1 MRELVHR
8 PGAALRRRRGPA
20 SNVSQLLAENQFFRM
35 HEELGTGPGFYYLVG
50 QSAMN
55 WLQRHWDARA
65 AANFMLG
72 GAGSG
77 LMVAALFVA
86 DPSIPVILSLVLVAS
101 GLTAVWLEIGP
112 QAARAARV
120 LQSVHLVDDARVVRR
135 PAPLPARRRRALR
148 ALGAAVRRR
157 GRGARSSTARRASC
171 APRRDSRVARAR
183 GRAAHRPD
191 RARRGA
197 GMRSCFFKQYLLLG
211 VFSVAVIGR
220 AIAWWR
226 YRAAVRTSAL
236 EPAGK
241 ALVWIGTVAA
251 LALVSCRRSPAS
263 PRSPRARG

>member
-1 MRELVHR
+1 M
-8 PGAALRRRRGPA
+8 
-20 SNVSQLLAENQFFRM
+20 
-35 HEELGTGPGFYYLVG
+35 G

-86 DPSIPVILSLVLVAS
+86 DPSVPVIISLILIAS
-101 GLTAVWLEIGP
+101 GLTAVWLEIG
-112 QAARAARV
+112 RK
-120 LQSVHLVDDARVVRR
+120 
-135 PAPLPARRRRALR
+135 LR
-148 ALGAAVRRR
+148 ALHVFFNPFTSWMTRESFAALLLFPPGVGALYLPSMLPFAAAAAAAFLYCQ
-157 GRGARSSTARRASC
+157 ARILRASKGIPAWR
-171 APRRDSRVARAR
+171 APEVVPLIVLTGLAE
-183 GRAAHRPD
+183 
-191 RARRGA
+191 GA
-197 GMRSCFFKQYLLLG
+197 GIALVFSSNTSLLI

-220 AIAWWR
+220 TIAWWR

-251 LALVSCRRSPAS
+251 LALVVVPPLAGLAALAAGAWLKFALVTRAS
-263 PRSPRARG
+263 FNQGFSLPHLPVRGAR